1 MVMSQQR
8 SAVLSDMQIR
18 MLSERLR
25 GNVIRPGGKGYDQA
39 RSILNAKV
47 DRYPALVVQVKD
59 SEDVSEVIRFARRFG
74 LEVSVKGGGHGVAG
88 HAIVDDAILIDLS
101 LLKSVEVDENV
112 RVARAGAGLRAGE
125 YVRATEAYGLVSPVG
140 DASTTG
146 IGGMTMGGGYGFLS
160 GKHGLVIDNLL
171 AAEIVTSDGQIRRA
185 SKTEN
190 PDLFWALRGGGGNFG
205 VVTAY
210 EFQLHPL
217 PQVLGGMLIYPFERA
232 PEIVRLYRDVVE
244 SAPDEL
250 TVYLGMATMP
260 DGMSIVAVLPV
271 YSGEIAEGERLIAPF
286 REAGPVADMV
296 APMPYSQASSVADAF
311 VPPGFKLHER
321 WDTLRALPD
330 DVIDGLIE
338 RATPGNS
345 MGNVVVIK
353 VLNGTATRVDPATTA
368 FPHRHTRYAVLSLAA
383 WLDPTEEAA
392 NIAWTDSVKDVIA
405 RERFGTYVNASIGN
419 PLNEVFGDNHARLA
433 EVKAKYDPSNMF
445 HGNVNI
451 EPVR

>member
-25 GNVIRPGGKGYDQA
+25 GNVIRPGGEGYDEA
-39 RSILNAKV
+39 RNILNAKI

-59 SEDVSEVIRFARRFG
+59 AEDVSEVIRFARRFG
-74 LEVSVKGGGHGVAG
+74 LEVSVKSGGHGVAG
-88 HAIVDDAILIDLS
+88 HAIRDDAILIDLS
-101 LLKSVEVDENV
+101 LLKSVEVDEHV

-125 YVRATEAYGLVSPVG
+125 YVRATEGYGLVSPVG

-146 IGGMTMGGGYGFLS
+146 LGGLTMGGGFGFLS
-160 GKHGLVIDNLL
+160 GKHGLAIDNLL
-171 AAEIVTSDGQIRRA
+171 AAEIVTADGQIRRA

-232 PEIVRLYRDVVE
+232 PEVVRLYREVVE

-250 TVYLGMATMP
+250 TMYLGMATMP
-260 DGMSIVAVLPV
+260 DGMSIVALMPV

-286 REAGPVADMV
+286 RELGPVADMV
-296 APMPYSQASSVADAF
+296 QPMPYSQASSAADPFA
-311 VPPGFKLHER
+311 PPGFKLHER
-321 WDTLRALPD
+321 WDTLYALPD

-345 MGNVVVIK
+345 LGNVVVIK
-353 VLNGTATRVDPATTA
+353 VLNGAATRVDPAATA
-368 FPHRHTRYAVLSLAA
+368 FPHRNTRYAVLALAA
-383 WLDPTEEAA
+383 WVDPAEEAA
-392 NIAWTDSVKDVIA
+392 NIAWCESVKDVIA
-405 RERFGTYVNASIGN
+405 EQRFGTYVNASIGN
-419 PLNEVFGDNHARLA
+419 PLNEVFGNNAARLA
-433 EVKAKYDPSNMF
+433 AIKAAYDPSNMF

-451 EPVR
+451 KPQ

>member
-1 MVMSQQR
+1 MVISQQR
-8 SAVLSDMQIR
+8 RTAVLSDMQIR
-18 MLSERLR
+18 TLAERVR
-25 GNVIRPGGKGYDQA
+25 GNVIRPGGEGYDAA
-39 RSILNAKV
+39 RNILNAKI

-59 SEDVSEVIRFARRFG
+59 AEDVSQVIRFARKNG
-74 LEVSVKGGGHGVAG
+74 VEISVKSGGHGVAG

-146 IGGMTMGGGYGFLS
+146 LGGLVMGGGFGFLS
-160 GKHGLVIDNLL
+160 GKHGLVVDNLL
-171 AAEIVTSDGQIRRA
+171 AAEIVTADGEILRA

-190 PDLFWALRGGGGNFG
+190 PDLFWAIRGGGGNFG

-217 PQVLGGMLIYPFERA
+217 PQVLGGMMIFPFERA
-232 PEIVRLYRDVVE
+232 AEIVRLYRDVAE

-250 TVYLGMATMP
+250 TMYLGMATMP
-260 DGMSIVAVLPV
+260 DGMSIVALMPV
-271 YSGEIAEGERLIAPF
+271 YSGEIAEGERLLAPF
-286 REAGPVADMV
+286 RKAGPVADMV
-296 APMPYSQASSVADAF
+296 QPMPYSVASSAADPFA
-311 VPPGFKLHER
+311 PPGFKLHER
-321 WDTLRALPD
+321 WDTLFALPD
-330 DVIDGLIE
+330 EVIDGLVE

-345 MGNVVVIK
+345 LGN
-353 VLNGTATRVDPATTA
+353 GAATRVDPTATA
-368 FPHRHTRYAVLSLAA
+368 FPHRNTRYAVLSLAA
-383 WLDPTEEAA
+383 WLDEADEAA
-392 NIAWTDSVKDVIA
+392 NIAWAESVKAVIA
-405 RERFGTYVNASIGN
+405 AQRFGTYINASIGN

-433 EVKAKYDPSNMF
+433 TVKAAYDPDNMF

-451 EPVR
+451 APAK